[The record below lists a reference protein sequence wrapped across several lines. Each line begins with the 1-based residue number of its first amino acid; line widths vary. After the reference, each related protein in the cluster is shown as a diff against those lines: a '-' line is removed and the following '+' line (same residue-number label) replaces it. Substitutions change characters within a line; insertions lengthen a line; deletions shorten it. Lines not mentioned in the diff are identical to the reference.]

1 MVPNGL
7 EGIADG
13 DLDLIDI
20 DSLLD
25 DDSFMSVAFE

>member
-7 EGIADG
+7 EDIADG